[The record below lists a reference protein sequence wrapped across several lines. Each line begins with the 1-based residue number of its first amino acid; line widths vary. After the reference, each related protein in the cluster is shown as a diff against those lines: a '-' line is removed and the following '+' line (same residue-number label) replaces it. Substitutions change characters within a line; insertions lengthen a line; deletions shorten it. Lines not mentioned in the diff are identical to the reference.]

1 MAQEMHEASSSSN
14 GPHPTSEALR
24 HSPPTSLS
32 TSYEAANQK
41 RQRTNSISGRL
52 RSASDL
58 EERGLIDRFQKG
70 VLKDLIISGEE
81 ALQSAL
87 ESYERGDTFKLEA
100 LMERGLLNRRSS
112 LDLLEELDMGDL
124 NVATMVSSATT
135 AADDGC

>member
-1 MAQEMHEASSSSN
+1 M
-14 GPHPTSEALR
+14 
-24 HSPPTSLS
+24 
-32 TSYEAANQK
+32 K
-41 RQRTNSISGRL
+41 RQRSNSISGRL

-87 ESYERGDTFKLEA
+87 ESYERGDTFRLEA

-124 NVATMVSSATT
+124 SVAALAPSAAP
-135 AADDGC
+135 AADDSSGAPFKFDLDSLQFDMQMAYVW

>member
-1 MAQEMHEASSSSN
+1 M
-14 GPHPTSEALR
+14 
-24 HSPPTSLS
+24 
-32 TSYEAANQK
+32 K
-41 RQRTNSISGRL
+41 RQRSNSISGRL

-87 ESYERGDTFKLEA
+87 ESYERGDTFRLEA

-124 NVATMVSSATT
+124 SVAALAPSAAPGPGDVFASRSRASTEL
-135 AADDGC
+135 APIAR